1 MGIALKQPQFSNQ
14 DVEII
19 EQRTLWQGYFK
30 MVKYFFRHSLYAG
43 GKSDIIER
51 EMFERGHAV
60 AVIPYDPVTDEVV
73 LIEQIRVGAF
83 SHQVSP
89 WLIEVVAGIIE
100 QGEISDDVAR
110 RELFEES
117 GLMAQSM
124 DKVMTF
130 LTSPGATSEQI
141 DLYLARVSAHESND
155 IAGLAQEGEDIRVFR
170 VPVTQAIAALD
181 DGLIINGPTVIAIQ
195 WLARHHQKIRLQWLA
210 DKSVSHDVL

>member
-1 MGIALKQPQFSNQ
+1 
-14 DVEII
+14 
-19 EQRTLWQGYFK
+19 

-43 GKSDIIER
+43 GQSEIIER

-83 SHQVSP
+83 CHQTSP

-100 QGEISDDVAR
+100 QGETADDVAR
-110 RELFEES
+110 RELAEES
-117 GLMAQSM
+117 GLTAQTM

-141 DLYLARVSAHESND
+141 ELYLARVTADEAKD
-155 IAGLAQEGEDIRVFR
+155 IAGLEQEGEDIRVFS
-170 VPVTQAIAALD
+170 VPVAQAIAALD
-181 DGLIINGPTVIAIQ
+181 EGLIINGPTVIAIQ
-195 WLARHHQKIRLQWLA
+195 WLARHHQKIRQQWLA
-210 DKSVSHDVL
+210 EISLPHNA